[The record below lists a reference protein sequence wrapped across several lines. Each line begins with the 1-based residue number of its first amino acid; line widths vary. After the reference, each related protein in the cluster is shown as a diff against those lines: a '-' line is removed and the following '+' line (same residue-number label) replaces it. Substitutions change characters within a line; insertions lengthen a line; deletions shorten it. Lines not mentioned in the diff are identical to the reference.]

1 MTDSENISSGTYTS
15 TNKDENVISA
25 SNVTSTISDISVI
38 KSGDS
43 KGGDNTSF
51 YGTNSAIIAKDGANL
66 TLKNINVT
74 TNATGANGVFCYG
87 GSATTNNSSNDG
99 TSLTISDSV
108 INTTKDNSGGIM
120 TNGNFLRIQK
130 DSWGNKG
137 SNGGIVNF
145 IMSNQKASGSIVVD
159 SISTLDLYVKNSSYF
174 EDSINNENTAKSVKL
189 ILDNSSSIKLTTDSY
204 VTSFENADKTNNNI
218 NFNGY
223 KLYVNGKAINE

>member
-51 YGTNSAIIAKDGANL
+51 YGTNSAIIAKDAANL
-66 TLKNINVT
+66 TLKKINVA
-74 TNATGANGVFCYG
+74 TNATGVNGVFCYG

-99 TSLTISDSV
+99 TTLTISDSV

-130 DSWGNKG
+130 DSWENKG
-137 SNGGIVNF
+137 ANGGIVNF

-174 EDSINNENTAKSVKL
+174 EGSINNENTAKSVKL

>member
-99 TSLTISDSV
+99 TTLTISDSV

-130 DSWGNKG
+130 DSWENKG

-145 IMSNQKASGSIVVD
+145 IMSNQKTSGSIVVD

-174 EDSINNENTAKSVKL
+174 EGSINNENTAKSVKL

-204 VTSFENADKTNNNI
+204 VTSFENADKTNNNT

>member
-66 TLKNINVT
+66 TLKNINVA
-74 TNATGANGVFCYG
+74 TNATGTNGVFCYG

-99 TSLTISDSV
+99 TTLTISDSV

-137 SNGGIVNF
+137 ANGGIVNF

-189 ILDNSSSIKLTTDSY
+189 ILDNSSSIKLTADSY